1 MSSLK
6 ERTVVVTHVSFHSCD
21 RSTQC
26 QFSAQPTWLCRE
38 RFVRHLGFPYQCNHC
53 KWNAVLSPLEGRER
67 EGGRK
72 KKRII
77 YHGEHLAVAW
87 PHRVTGWFATVWI
100 IQRQKLAEAKAVVC
114 FPRLL
119 RPVSQNCVPPLLCG
133 WRVVVVAAAVRH
145 LVQCVSA
152 GNI

>member
-1 MSSLK
+1 MCPSTHAIDRPSVSSL
-6 ERTVVVTHVSFHSCD
+6 RN
-21 RSTQC
+21 Q
-26 QFSAQPTWLCRE
+26 
-38 RFVRHLGFPYQCNHC
+38 LGFAE
-53 KWNAVLSPLEGRER
+53 NASSAILDFRTSVTTVSGTLCCPRLRGERER
-67 EGGRK
+67 EGEK
-72 KKRII
+72 TKRII